1 MKNSMVVLA
10 TLGLAFSVNAA
21 TLVPMKGVSV
31 YFINGQEAEERI
43 GKNELDQGENQ
54 VVVRMDK
61 KLGKGSSSNVYTSA
75 PYVLTVNVTGE
86 EVKINH
92 PVARSEQE
100 AKVAFR
106 GDTPQWRVTQDGY
119 ALAYEQ
125 EKLKGKD
132 GFMPYMQMDELIA
145 AHNAERGISFTSG
158 EMVVA
163 KSAAPVATAA
173 VATTAVA
180 TSVAATTGASA
191 SKASASAASKEVVAS
206 QASDNVG
213 QLQAWYLKAS
223 KQERKEFRKWM
234 IDQE

>member
-1 MKNSMVVLA
+1 MKNSIVILTA
-10 TLGLAFSVNAA
+10 LSLAFSVNAA

-31 YFINGQEAEERI
+31 YFINGQEAEEKI
-43 GKNELDQGENQ
+43 GKNQLVEGENQ

-61 KLGKGSSSNVYTSA
+61 KLGKGSSSNVFASA
-75 PYVLTVNVTGE
+75 PYVLTLNVTGE

-106 GDTPQWRVTQDGY
+106 GDSPEWRVTQDGY
-119 ALAYEQ
+119 ALTYEQ

-132 GFMPYMQMDELIA
+132 GFLPYMAMDELIA
-145 AHNAERGISFTSG
+145 AHNAERGITFASG
-158 EMVVA
+158 DMVVA
-163 KSAAPVATAA
+163 KAATPSTTAV

-180 TSVAATTGASA
+180 ATTVAST
-191 SKASASAASKEVVAS
+191 SASATPSNETAAAPV
-206 QASDNVG
+206 ASDNVA

>member
-31 YFINGQEAEERI
+31 YFINGQEADSRI
-43 GKNELDQGENQ
+43 GKNELEQGENQ

-75 PYVLTVNVTGE
+75 PYVLTVNVTGD

-145 AHNAERGISFTSG
+145 AHNAERGITFTSG

-163 KSAAPVATAA
+163 TSAAPVATVA
-173 VATTAVA
+173 ATTAVA
-180 TSVAATTGASA
+180 ATVADTPKVSAT
-191 SKASASAASKEVVAS
+191 AASKEAVAP
-206 QASDNVG
+206 QVSDNVG

>member
-31 YFINGQEAEERI
+31 YFINGQEAENRI
-43 GKNELDQGENQ
+43 GKNELEQGENQ

-75 PYVLTVNVTGE
+75 PYVLTVNVTGD

-106 GDTPQWRVTQDGY
+106 GDAPQWRVTQDGY

-145 AHNAERGISFTSG
+145 AHNAERGITFTSG

-163 KSAAPVATAA
+163 KSAAPTATAA
-173 VATTAVA
+173 VATAAVTTTA
-180 TSVAATTGASA
+180 AAAPRVSA
-191 SKASASAASKEVVAS
+191 STASKEAVAP

>member
-10 TLGLAFSVNAA
+10 TLGLAFSVNSA

-43 GKNELDQGENQ
+43 GKNELEQGENQ

-61 KLGKGSSSNVYTSA
+61 KLGKGSSANVYTSA
-75 PYVLTVNVTGE
+75 PYVLTVNVTGD

-106 GDTPQWRVTQDGY
+106 GDTPPQWRVTQDGY

-145 AHNAERGISFTSG
+145 AHNAERGITFTSG

-163 KSAAPVATAA
+163 TSAAPVATAA
-173 VATTAVA
+173 AA
-180 TSVAATTGASA
+180 TSVAATVADTP
-191 SKASASAASKEVVAS
+191 KVSASAASKEVVTP